1 MENITLEQIDLIMKR
16 ANVTYTEAKEALEQ
30 CGGDTVDAL
39 IYLEKADKIKT
50 SKTAANHC
58 GKSFCESA
66 KSVIQKLN
74 ATRFILK
81 KEDKNFID
89 IPLSIAL
96 IVILL
101 SCYISIVA
109 LIIAYCCGYR
119 IRIVGENDI
128 ADKINQGMDF
138 IKKQQQQ

>member
-16 ANVTYTEAKEALEQ
+16 ANVTYTEAKEALQQ
-30 CGGDTVDAL
+30 CGGDTVEAL
-39 IYLEKADKIKT
+39 IYLEKADKLKNNK
-50 SKTAANHC
+50 STASTC
-58 GKSFCESA
+58 GKTFCESA
-66 KSVIQKLN
+66 KAVIQKLN
-74 ATRFILK
+74 ATRFILR

-96 IVILL
+96 IVILF

-109 LIIAYCCGYR
+109 LIVAYCCGYR

-128 ADKINQGMDF
+128 ANKINEGMDF
-138 IKKQQQQ
+138 IKKQQQ